1 MFLASDFGLFGKV
14 DRIVDEIYFIF
25 IWRTPD

>member
-1 MFLASDFGLFGKV
+1 MFLTSDFWLFGEV
-14 DRIVDEIYFIF
+14 GRTVDEIYFIF